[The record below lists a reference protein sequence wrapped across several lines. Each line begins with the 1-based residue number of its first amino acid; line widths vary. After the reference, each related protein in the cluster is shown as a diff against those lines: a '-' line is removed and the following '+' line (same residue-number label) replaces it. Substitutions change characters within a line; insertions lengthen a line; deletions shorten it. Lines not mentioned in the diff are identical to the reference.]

1 MTRLELSIHGLERR
15 APELSARRILSSA
28 QRRLFLLALL
38 LVTTLLVLALPVAA
52 IALVAFGTALYV
64 ATFLGWLQLTMAA
77 LKRPAIVSV
86 SDAEAYSIADDDLP
100 IYTVLVPAY
109 KEPEVIH
116 RTIAALE
123 ALVYPT
129 DRLDIR
135 LLLEEDDLETIEA
148 VRAAAPPPH
157 MQLVVVPVAQPRT
170 KPKACNYGLTA
181 SRGEIVTIY
190 DAEDRPE
197 PLQLRRAVAAFR
209 RVDGSVGC
217 LQARL
222 SYFNA
227 HQNLLTRWFTVE
239 YASWFMMLL
248 PALASGGGPVPLGG
262 TSMHI
267 RRAVFEAIG
276 AWDPY
281 NVTEDADFGVRLY
294 RSGWRTSVLESITY
308 EEANSDFVNWI
319 KQRSHWHKGYLVT
332 WLVHMRQPARLWRE
346 LGAAGF
352 FRFNV
357 LIGGT
362 PLIVLLNP
370 IFWLITILW
379 FTLHPAFVQA
389 LFPPWIFYP
398 GLTCMVAGNF
408 FVYFAGVVTT
418 RMTGHP
424 RLVGAALL
432 APFYWTMMS
441 VAAVKA
447 VVQLVYS
454 PSKWEKTVHG
464 LDLALQKGGV

>member
-1 MTRLELSIHGLERR
+1 MTRLELSIHGLESR
-15 APELSARRILSSA
+15 APELSARRILSGA
-28 QRRLFLLALL
+28 QRRLFLLALIL
-38 LVTTLLVLALPVAA
+38 LAILVVVALPVAA

-64 ATFLGWLQLTMAA
+64 ATFLGWLQLTMMA
-77 LKRPAIVSV
+77 LKRPGIVSI
-86 SDAEAYSIADDDLP
+86 SDREAYAIADDDLP

-129 DRLDIR
+129 DRLDIK

-148 VRAAAPPPH
+148 VRAVGPAPH
-157 MQLVVVPVAQPRT
+157 MQPVIVPTAEPRT
-170 KPKACNYGLTA
+170 KPKACNYGLNTA
-181 SRGEIVTIY
+181 RGDMVTIY
-190 DAEDRPE
+190 DAKDRPE

-209 RVDGSVGC
+209 LVDESVAC

-267 RRAVFEAIG
+267 RRAVFDAIG

-281 NVTEDADFGVRLY
+281 NVTEAADFGVRLY
-294 RSGWRTSVLESITY
+294 RSGLRTSVLDSTTY
-308 EEANSDFVNWI
+308 EEANSDVVNWI
-319 KQRSHWHKGYLVT
+319 KQRSHWHKGYLMT
-332 WLVHMRQPARLWRE
+332 WLVHMRQPARLGRA
-346 LGAAGF
+346 LGPAGF

-370 IFWLITILW
+370 MFWWITILW

-389 LFPPWIFYP
+389 IFPPWIFYP

-408 FVYFAGVVTT
+408 LVYFAGVVTT

-432 APFYWTMMS
+432 APFYWLMMS

-447 VVQLVYS
+447 VVQLINS
-454 PSKWEKTVHG
+454 PAKWEKTVHG
-464 LDLALQKGGV
+464 LDLAVQKVGL